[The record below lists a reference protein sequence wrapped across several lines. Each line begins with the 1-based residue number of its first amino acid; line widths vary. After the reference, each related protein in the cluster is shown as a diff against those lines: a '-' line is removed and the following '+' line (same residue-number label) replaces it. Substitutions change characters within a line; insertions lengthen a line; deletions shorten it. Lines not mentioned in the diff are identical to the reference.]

1 MVPRIPLIRLNL
13 RNYQKQIQKFFAI
26 DKIPEVTP
34 SALIESLN
42 AKSQSSTGG
51 LAQCLH
57 LKKAARVMLT
67 VNIDVSDRLANGEL
81 GTVDNLVFTEYG
93 VSKI

>member
-13 RNYQKQIQKFFAI
+13 RNYQKQIQKFFAT

-81 GTVDNLVFTEYG
+81 GTLDNLVFTEYG